1 MYVTSSIPVPL
12 FAADQRFP
20 PSYRPSLNDL
30 PWLRVVA
37 PYLTY
42 LGPTWLRRLLLNLVP
57 ISGVQRLRFLTEN
70 ISERAE
76 EIYRAKKA
84 AIEEGDT
91 QLMHAVGEGKD
102 VMSILRELI
111 VLHIFQAAWTT

>member
-1 MYVTSSIPVPL
+1 MNSVFTLWDRGVASH
-12 FAADQRFP
+12 FAT
-20 PSYRPSLNDL
+20 DL

-37 PYLTY
+37 PYLSY
-42 LGPTWLRRLLLNLVP
+42 FGPAWLRRLLLNLVP
-57 ISGVQRLRFLTEN
+57 IPGVQRLRFLTEN

>member
-37 PYLTY
+37 PYLFY
-42 LGPTWLRRLLLNLVP
+42 FGPAWLRRLLLNLVP
-57 ISGVQRLRFLTEN
+57 IPSVQRLRFLTEN

-111 VLHIFQAAWTT
+111 VLHIF